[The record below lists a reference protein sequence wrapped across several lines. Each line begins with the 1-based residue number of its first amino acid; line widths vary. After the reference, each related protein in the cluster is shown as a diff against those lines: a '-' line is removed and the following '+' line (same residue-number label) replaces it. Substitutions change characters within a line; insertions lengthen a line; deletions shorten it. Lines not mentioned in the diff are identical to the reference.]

1 MKYDVI
7 NLDNKNVG
15 SVDLADDIFGI
26 DVREDIIARVID
38 WQLAKRRA
46 GTHSTKG
53 ISDISGTTKKPFKQK
68 GTGHA
73 RQGSLRAPQ
82 FRGGATIFGPVVRS
96 HAYDLPKKIRA
107 LGLRSALSEKVKT
120 GKLVVV
126 DSVEISEPKTKDLS
140 ARLEKLG
147 WNGTLV
153 IGNPETSVNFA
164 LASANIVGV
173 DMLPPEGANV
183 YDIVKSET
191 LVITKDAI
199 EHLEARLK

>member
-38 WQLAKRRA
+38 WQLAKRRT

>member
-38 WQLAKRRA
+38 WQLAKRHA